1 MSSPTMTLELSVS
14 FMSWIND
21 QLKEELQAREV
32 EQTTLNHKHF
42 WFQSAVVMASLASI
56 CVSVASMIRW

>member
-21 QLKEELQAREV
+21 QLKEELQSRQV
-32 EQTTLNHKHF
+32 PPKTDRNRFLLQG
-42 WFQSAVVMASLASI
+42 AVVMASLAGI
-56 CVSVASMIRW
+56 CVSVVSIIRW